1 MTTYIYLHGF
11 ASSPQSNKA
20 QYLRD
25 HLTEIGIK
33 LNIIDLNAG
42 DFSHLTLTRQIEQ
55 TQSAFPADDSPIT
68 IIGSSFGGLTAA
80 WLGEKYS
87 QVQRLILLAPAF
99 GFLDHWLPKLEE
111 EQLKQW
117 QESGYLSVYHYGK
130 KRELPLHYQFI
141 TDLKQY
147 DESLLKRVLPT
158 LILHGKNDD
167 VIPVEASRN
176 HISQR
181 SWAKLIELE
190 SDHTLANVMSE
201 IWQAIYGELGFISY
215 HVSPLKKIV

>member
-20 QYLRD
+20 QYLSDRF
-25 HLTEIGIK
+25 TEIGIK

-55 TQSAFPADDSPIT
+55 TKSAFPEDDSPVT

-80 WLGEKYS
+80 WLGEKYT

-99 GFLDHWLPKLEE
+99 GFLNHWLPKLGE

-117 QESGYLSVYHYGK
+117 QESGYLSVYHYGE

-141 TDLKQY
+141 TDFKQY
-147 DESLLKRVLPT
+147 DESQLKRVLPT

-167 VIPVEASRN
+167 VIPIEASRN
-176 HISQR
+176 YIRQH

-201 IWQAIYGELGFISY
+201 IWQAIYTEIGFIHSR
-215 HVSPLKKIV
+215 